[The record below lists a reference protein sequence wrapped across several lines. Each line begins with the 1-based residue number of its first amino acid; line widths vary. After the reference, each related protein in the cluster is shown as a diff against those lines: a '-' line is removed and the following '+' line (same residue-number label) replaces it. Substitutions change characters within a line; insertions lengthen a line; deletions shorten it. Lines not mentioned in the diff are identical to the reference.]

1 MTTAAKRP
9 ARARVEPAR
18 ARKTRT
24 AEILA
29 RLQALYPESR
39 TALDHRNAYE
49 LLVAT
54 ILAAQCTDQRVN
66 QVTPA
71 LFARFP
77 DGMAL
82 ARAGLPELEELVRST
97 GFYRN
102 KARALQGLGQALA
115 AGHGGAVPRSM
126 EALVALPG
134 VGRKTANVV
143 LGSAFGDNVGV
154 VVDTHVHR
162 LSRRLGLTAF
172 DEPEKIE
179 QDLMALVPQADW
191 TLWSHLL
198 IDHGRQVCKARK
210 PECAVCVLADICPSA
225 EV

>member
-1 MTTAAKRP
+1 MATAAKRP
-9 ARARVEPAR
+9 ARARAESAR
-18 ARKTRT
+18 GRKERT

-29 RLQALYPESR
+29 RLKALYPESR

-82 ARAGLPELEELVRST
+82 AGASLPELEELVRST

-115 AGHGGAVPRSM
+115 AGHGGQVPR
-126 EALVALPG
+126 
-134 VGRKTANVV
+134 
-143 LGSAFGDNVGV
+143 
-154 VVDTHVHR
+154 
-162 LSRRLGLTAF
+162 
-172 DEPEKIE
+172 
-179 QDLMALVPQADW
+179 
-191 TLWSHLL
+191 
-198 IDHGRQVCKARK
+198 
-210 PECAVCVLADICPSA
+210 
-225 EV
+225 